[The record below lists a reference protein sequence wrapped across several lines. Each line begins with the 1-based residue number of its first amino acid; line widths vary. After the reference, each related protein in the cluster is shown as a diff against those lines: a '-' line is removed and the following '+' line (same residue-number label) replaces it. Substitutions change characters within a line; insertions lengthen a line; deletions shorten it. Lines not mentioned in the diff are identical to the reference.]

1 MSQIRDQIPGEHN
14 LATHNNQV
22 PEKHVDEKDDETDDL
37 RPLSQVANKYFR
49 LVTSGVVDDTTDEAM
64 NRDCAVL
71 GPRGKG
77 VSVNVRE
84 LGKRCLTALTVTM
97 KITVANMNGERRRLH
112 HAAAHSFQRKTT
124 VDVVTVS
131 GTM

>member
-1 MSQIRDQIPGEHN
+1 MSQIKDQIPGEHN

-37 RPLSQVANKYFR
+37 RPLSQVANKYLR
-49 LVTSGVVDDTTDEAM
+49 LVTSGVVDDATDEAM
-64 NRDCAVL
+64 DRDCAVL
-71 GPRGKG
+71 GPRGEG

-84 LGKRCLTALTVTM
+84 LGKGCLTALTVTM
-97 KITVANMNGERRRLH
+97 KMTVANMNGERLRLH
-112 HAAAHSFQRKTT
+112 HAAAHSFQRKTE